1 MRKAMIV
8 AGLSALLLLSVP
20 SCFANGA
27 PASKNSVGTI
37 VIIFKDGHRQT
48 FKLSEIE
55 RVEFPTGVSASA
67 DSVPYNPSWPP
78 RGRFFGKWEAGDGN
92 GGTFTITLK
101 EDGEAFRSIGDVRG
115 KWIYVNGEALITWD
129 DGLHDAIRRVGNK
142 FQKSAYASGKSFTDT
157 PDNVTDAHNTTPK
170 PI

>member
-1 MRKAMIV
+1 VRKAII
-8 AGLSALLLLSVP
+8 GISALLLLSVP

-27 PASKNSVGTI
+27 PASKGGSGTI
-37 VIIFKDGHRQT
+37 VIVFKDGHRQT
-48 FKLSEIE
+48 FNLSEIE
-55 RVEFPTGVSASA
+55 RVEFPAGASASA
-67 DSVPYNPSWPP
+67 DSVPYNPNWPP

-92 GGTFTITLK
+92 GGTFNITLK

-115 KWIYVNGEALITWD
+115 KWAYVNGEALITWD
-129 DGLHDAIRRVGNK
+129 DGLHDAIRKVGNK

-157 PDNVTDAHNTTPK
+157 PDNVTDAHNVTPK